1 MLSSSEALQG
11 LQPQTRLTGF
21 SGFLSI
27 SHAALVLLKVA
38 LAAQRRARANLS
50 PT

>member
-27 SHAALVLLKVA
+27 SHALVLLKVA